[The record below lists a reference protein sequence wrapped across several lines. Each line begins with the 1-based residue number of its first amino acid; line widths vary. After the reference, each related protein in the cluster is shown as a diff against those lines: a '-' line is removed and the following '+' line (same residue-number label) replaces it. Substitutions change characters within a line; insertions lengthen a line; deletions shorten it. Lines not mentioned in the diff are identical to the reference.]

1 VLTELFQNS
10 PTGHLVPISGS
21 TNAKKWRH
29 HAFVPNP
36 LGEDSPELSQA
47 AYRSVAE
54 ARAALAALDSTA
66 ARLPNPR
73 LLRHATLRLEA
84 QATSALEGTYEPL
97 LDVLGEEPADAR
109 TSSMIEI
116 LNYVTV
122 AELAFEWS
130 EEGRPWSVSAFEEL
144 HRLLMRG
151 TKGERQFHGV
161 RPIQVVIGRRED
173 ADPTDLPIKAARFVP
188 PPPGDD
194 LRIRV
199 ADLLQWAQTDHR
211 TTCDPVVAAAMA
223 HYTFEALHPFHDG
236 NGRIGRLLI
245 VLQLHRLGVLAE
257 PSITVSPWFEA
268 RRQRYYDA
276 LLGVSTHGDWS
287 TWVAVFA
294 EGLAASAHDARR
306 RMLSLTS
313 VQDDLKET
321 VRRSQLRTANAR
333 LLIDLAVAQPT
344 FTVKQVAAALGMQR
358 PGAKRLIDNL
368 VDLGVLAEYGRRSYD
383 RRFHAPEVLRA
394 LIHPGT
400 EGADGSS

>member
-1 VLTELFQNS
+1 
-10 PTGHLVPISGS
+10 
-21 TNAKKWRH
+21 
-29 HAFVPNP
+29 
-36 LGEDSPELSQA
+36 
-47 AYRSVAE
+47 
-54 ARAALAALDSTA
+54 
-66 ARLPNPR
+66 
-73 LLRHATLRLEA
+73 
-84 QATSALEGTYEPL
+84 
-97 LDVLGEEPADAR
+97 
-109 TSSMIEI
+109 MIEI

-151 TKGERQFHGV
+151 TKGERDFHGV

-211 TTCDPVVAAAMA
+211 TTCDPVVAAAMT

-287 TWVAVFA
+287 TWVTVFA
-294 EGLAASAHDARR
+294 EGLAASAYDARR
-306 RMLSLTS
+306 RMLLLTG
-313 VQDDLKET
+313 VQDALKET

-333 LLIDLAVAQPT
+333 LLIDFAVAQPT
-344 FTVKQVAAALGMQR
+344 FTVRQVAAALGMQR
-358 PGAKRLIDNL
+358 PGAKKLIDNL
-368 VDLGVLAEYGRRSYD
+368 VELGVLEEYGQRSYD
-383 RRFHAPEVLRA
+383 RRFHSPQVLRA
-394 LIHPGT
+394 LIDPVT
-400 EGADGSS
+400 KDAGSSS